1 VVVVFFGTP
10 AFAVPTLRA
19 LLASRHSVCGV
30 VTQPDRPRG
39 RGQKVT
45 EAPVQALAV
54 EHGLPVYQPTSLKG
68 AEAHETIAAWA
79 PDLGV
84 VAAYGRIIPNA
95 MLQLP
100 RLGMINVHASL
111 LPKYRGAAPVH
122 RAVIDGEVQTGI
134 TIMKVVPLL
143 DAGPMIAKATRA
155 IGPDETSDVV
165 ERDLADLGG
174 ALLLQVADAMAAGP
188 VDFEPQDDMM
198 STYAPRLTKEEGLMD
213 WALPAV
219 YLHNR
224 VRGLYP
230 WPHAYTYL
238 NGQRII
244 VLRSSTDPRRTDAA
258 PGSVVE
264 VTRDAIVV
272 AAGFGSTLALHQ
284 LQLEGKRPL
293 AVREF
298 LAGHPLEP
306 GAVLGNPPSHA
317 TAR

>member
-1 VVVVFFGTP
+1 
-10 AFAVPTLRA
+10 
-19 LLASRHSVCGV
+19 
-30 VTQPDRPRG
+30 
-39 RGQKVT
+39 
-45 EAPVQALAV
+45 
-54 EHGLPVYQPTSLKG
+54 
-68 AEAHETIAAWA
+68 
-79 PDLGV
+79 
-84 VAAYGRIIPNA
+84 
-95 MLQLP
+95 
-100 RLGMINVHASL
+100 MINVHASL

-188 VDFEPQDDMM
+188 VDFEPQDDMI